1 MTRSP
6 FYGTFPLDPR
16 AKARETRDQGAPLS
30 TTGATRPF
38 LVAAVSVKFPLYFLV
53 DFFENMH
60 EVPVQA
66 VRMLSHQHIGPKQ
79 PE

>member
-6 FYGTFPLDPR
+6 FYGTFLLDPR
-16 AKARETRDQGAPLS
+16 AKARETRDQWAPLS
-30 TTGATRPF
+30 TTGATRLPSGGG
-38 LVAAVSVKFPLYFLV
+38 VSKVSVVLFSGIL
-53 DFFENMH
+53 ENMH